1 MFSWRPLTGMLPARD
16 CSSKHNA
23 MRNRKTRPGQI
34 ENIGHEMYQ
43 DSHREGGEVN
53 WSGNIIIILKI

>member
-1 MFSWRPLTGMLPARD
+1 MLPARY